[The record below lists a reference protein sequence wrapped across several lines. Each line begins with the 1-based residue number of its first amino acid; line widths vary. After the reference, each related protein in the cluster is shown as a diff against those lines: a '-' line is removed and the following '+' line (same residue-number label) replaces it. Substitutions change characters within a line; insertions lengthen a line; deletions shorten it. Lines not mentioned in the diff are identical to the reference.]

1 MKQRLDFILSQAVSE
16 ITPMPSLRAEVISIG
31 DEMTS
36 GIRLDTNSQ
45 WLSTR
50 LGEIGIEVAFH
61 STVGDNLEDNIDVFR
76 HAVNRVEIVIITGGL
91 GPTADDLTRLA
102 IAKMANVPLITRPN
116 VLADIRSMFEARGR
130 EMPENNSTQAEFPEG
145 ATPIANPEGTA
156 PGIDFFVQSENG
168 RSCRII
174 ALPGVPVEMKQMWS
188 QSVESTLRKQTGDL
202 SIIFHHTLHCFGSGE
217 SHIESLLPNLIQRG
231 RNPQVGITASS
242 ATISLRISTRG
253 MSEIDCMDKM
263 QPTIETIRKTLG
275 PLVFGENG
283 IQLQQVVHN
292 LLTTQNKKLAVI
304 DAGFDGLV
312 AEQLSEFTTPMTSI
326 CANETRE
333 QMPDSDEIKQVIESS
348 NATLG
353 IAIGPIDRN
362 SEMVRNGQ
370 SFYQVKIFENPKCQE
385 AQFRYSGH
393 SGWREERAVKE
404 VLNCLRLYLVS
415 NHDQRST
422 L

>member
-1 MKQRLDFILSQAVSE
+1 MKQRHDFILTQAVSE

-45 WLSTR
+45 WLSSR

-76 HAVNRVEIVIITGGL
+76 HAVNRVEIVIVTGGL

-102 IAKMANVPLITRPN
+102 IAKMANVPLITRPE
-116 VLADIRSMFEARGR
+116 VLTDIRSMFEARGR
-130 EMPENNSTQAEFPEG
+130 EMPENNSTQADFPEG

-156 PGIDFFVQSENG
+156 PGIDFLVQSENDQ
-168 RSCRII
+168 SCRII

-217 SHIESLLPNLIQRG
+217 SHIESLLPNLTQRG
-231 RNPQVGITASS
+231 RDPQVGITASS

-263 QPTIETIRKTLG
+263 QPTIKTIRQTLG

-312 AEQLSEFTTPMTSI
+312 AERLSEFTTPMTPI
-326 CANETRE
+326 CAIETRE
-333 QMPDSDEIKQVIESS
+333 QMPDSDEIKKVIESS
-348 NATLG
+348 GATLG
-353 IAIGPIDRN
+353 IAIGPIDRD

-370 SFYQVKIFENPKCQE
+370 SFYQVQIFENPKSQKT
-385 AQFRYSGH
+385 QFRYSGH

-404 VLNCLRLYLVS
+404 VLNYLRLYLTS
-415 NHDQRST
+415 NLNQRST